1 MNKVSLYES
10 YVSDNGNIGVIND
23 RLRLWYIDK
32 RRNNSRNTCKL
43 CSTAYLVE
51 AKASLSSNNLVKSFV
66 DGTLDVSGFSKL
78 IDDLLGCRNE
88 LVDNVDL
95 DSPVFEHKVDYVEDD
110 DTLGF
115 AYISLMNLG
124 RRKSKGTY
132 YTPVEVVKKL
142 VFHLKD
148 TSVITGKYV
157 LDPCCGSGNFLLEI
171 GKHTGTP
178 ELLYGQDIDPIA
190 IHITRIKFCSQI

>member
-1 MNKVSLYES
+1 M
-10 YVSDNGNIGVIND
+10 
-23 RLRLWYIDK
+23 
-32 RRNNSRNTCKL
+32 
-43 CSTAYLVE
+43 
-51 AKASLSSNNLVKSFV
+51 
-66 DGTLDVSGFSKL
+66 
-78 IDDLLGCRNE
+78 
-88 LVDNVDL
+88 
-95 DSPVFEHKVDYVEDD
+95 DYVEDD

-190 IHITRIKFCSQI
+190 IHITRISFALKFDILDLNFLYSHFTCADTFRSLPVDSPDIIIGNPPWGGDIPEDQLEDLSSRFETARKRLWIHLVYSPSMP